1 MAKLYER
8 TVDGIRLWYARCY
21 YVTPEGK
28 RDFKRLSTGV
38 AVEGKQSE
46 SNAQTIADDLESKV
60 SAGRG
65 RSSRESRTLKQALA
79 ALVADQETAER
90 SDANLEIITQKSYHL
105 LKFFGPDR
113 RLHTIDEAAVKNY
126 VKKAREAPRASTT
139 ISRELLVLRQAFGA
153 VGQPVPEFPEL
164 GDPPPPR
171 DRVLE
176 VAEQLKLIAALAPNR
191 RLVVR
196 TFLQV
201 GGPRKEEIN
210 KIEQIAWKTRELFI
224 NGTKTKNS
232 PRWVPIPAELFDDL
246 EDEFQKGGFHGFEP
260 WVNIDRDLRQAA
272 QRAGIAVLS
281 CNDLRRTY
289 ATHMAR
295 AGVDPLRLAKL
306 MGTSV
311 KMLETVYARLEK
323 RGEHMHAAVAQGV
336 PTLFQSKAK
345 QAQDARAQA
354 EAKKLAARRRARR

>member
-1 MAKLYER
+1 MAKLFER

-28 RDFKRLSTGV
+28 RDFKKRSTGV
-38 AVEGKQSE
+38 AVTGKQSE
-46 SNAQTIADDLESKV
+46 VNAQTIADDLESKI

-79 ALVADQETAER
+79 ALVSDQETAER

-126 VKKAREAPRASTT
+126 VKKAREAGRAATT
-139 ISRELLVLRQAFGA
+139 VARELLVLRQAFGA
-153 VGQPVPEFPEL
+153 VGQLVPKFPEL

-176 VAEQLKLIAALAPNR
+176 VEEQQKLIMAVAPNR
-191 RLVVR
+191 RLMLR

-201 GGPRKEEIN
+201 GGPRKSEID
-210 KIEQIAWKTRELFI
+210 KFVEIDWKTHEAHI
-224 NGTKTKNS
+224 QGTKTTNS
-232 PRWVPIPAELFDDL
+232 IRKVPIPDELFVDL
-246 EDEFQKGGFHGFEP
+246 KAEFGKEGFHGFEP
-260 WVNIDRDLRQAA
+260 WVNIDRDLRKAA
-272 QRAGIAVLS
+272 ERAQIKTLS

-295 AGVDPLRLAKL
+295 SGVDPLRLAAL

-323 RGEHMHAAVAQGV
+323 QGDHMHAAVAQGV
-336 PTLFQSKAK
+336 PTLFASKV
-345 QAQDARAQA
+345 DARPLAKT
-354 EAKKLAARRRARR
+354 KKLARQRRARR